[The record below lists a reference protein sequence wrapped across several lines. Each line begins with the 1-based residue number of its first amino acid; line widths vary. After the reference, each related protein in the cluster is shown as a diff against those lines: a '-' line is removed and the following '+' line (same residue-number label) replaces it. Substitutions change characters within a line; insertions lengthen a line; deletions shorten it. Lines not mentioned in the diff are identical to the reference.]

1 MALPK
6 KNELLRGY
14 TLLDDFKIVGG
25 GTCQWTFATK
35 DGDEYFIKM
44 FLDPK
49 LPSPTGLGSEEVKN
63 QRRERCRT
71 FERHQRDL
79 MERVRKLVG
88 AGGNLIAPI
97 DFFEYE
103 GQYFKI
109 ARKVSASIGAE
120 REVPTRSNQDRIT
133 LCINVCSALQ
143 SLHNNKIVHG
153 DLKLDNILL
162 QKSPDGGFLAK
173 VIDFDSSY
181 VVGSPPSS
189 EEILGDPP
197 YYSPELLDYIQGR
210 STPDSLT
217 TASDMFSLGI
227 VFCEYLTGKKPQW
240 TGDHNYLS
248 EAVRAKETITIATIS
263 EDESKQARL
272 HEILKRMISVDS
284 KERPTLFGLS
294 NELKT
299 IRDGATGPIVRAP
312 GPGPGTDSGGTSGG
326 DTGAIPAGTG
336 TGAGTGG
343 ADTSGGDT
351 VVTSSEALNDLELV
365 VASAKKYLELI
376 LAKKNNKVV
385 EPAAGGSR
393 LRGALAKK
401 AEAAPATED
410 NSALINAISEVA
422 ATLQKLSES

>member
-120 REVPTRSNQDRIT
+120 KEVPTRSIQDRIT

-248 EAVRAKETITIATIS
+248 EAVRAKETITIAAIS

-326 DTGAIPAGTG
+326 DTGAIAAGTG
-336 TGAGTGG
+336 TGGT
-343 ADTSGGDT
+343 DTSGG
-351 VVTSSEALNDLELV
+351 VAIATSSEALNDLELV

-376 LAKKNNKVV
+376 LSKKNNKVV

-401 AEAAPATED
+401 AEAAPAAED
-410 NSALINAISEVA
+410 NSALINALSEVA
-422 ATLQKLSES
+422 ATLQRLAES

>member
-1 MALPK
+1 MAVPK

-14 TLLDDFKIVGG
+14 TLLEDFKIVGG

-44 FLDPK
+44 FLDPR
-49 LPSPTGLGSEEVKN
+49 LPSPDGLGSEKVKN

-97 DFFEYE
+97 DFFEFE
-103 GQYFKI
+103 GQYYKI

-120 REVPTRSNQDRIT
+120 KEVPTRSIQDRIT

-162 QKSPDGGFLAK
+162 QKSSDGGFLAK

-181 VVGSPPSS
+181 VVGAPPSS

-210 STPDSLT
+210 STAESLT
-217 TASDMFSLGI
+217 TASDIFSLGI
-227 VFCEYLTGKKPQW
+227 VFCEYLTGAKPHS

-248 EAVRAKETITIATIS
+248 EAVRSLETITIPGIP
-263 EDESKQARL
+263 ENGDKQTRL
-272 HEILKRMISVDS
+272 HEILRKMISINS
-284 KERPTLFGLS
+284 SERPALFGLS

-299 IRDGATGPIVRAP
+299 IRDGSTGPVAKPDELPSDSVARVPATSNELDLIIAVAKTYLDKILSK
-312 GPGPGTDSGGTSGG
+312 GT
-326 DTGAIPAGTG
+326 A
-336 TGAGTGG
+336 
-343 ADTSGGDT
+343 
-351 VVTSSEALNDLELV
+351 VVTASS
-365 VASAKKYLELI
+365 S
-376 LAKKNNKVV
+376 
-385 EPAAGGSR
+385 GGSR
-393 LRGALAKK
+393 LRGTLSKLP
-401 AEAAPATED
+401 EAPPTSED
-410 NSALINAISEVA
+410 KTALITAMSEISSA
-422 ATLQKLSES
+422 LQKLAES

>member
-1 MALPK
+1 
-6 KNELLRGY
+6 
-14 TLLDDFKIVGG
+14 
-25 GTCQWTFATK
+25 
-35 DGDEYFIKM
+35 
-44 FLDPK
+44 
-49 LPSPTGLGSEEVKN
+49 
-63 QRRERCRT
+63 
-71 FERHQRDL
+71 
-79 MERVRKLVG
+79 
-88 AGGNLIAPI
+88 
-97 DFFEYE
+97 
-103 GQYFKI
+103 
-109 ARKVSASIGAE
+109 VSASIGAE
-120 REVPTRSNQDRIT
+120 KEVPTRSIQDRIT

-263 EDESKQARL
+263 EDESKQERL

-299 IRDGATGPIVRAP
+299 IRDGATGPIVRP
-312 GPGPGTDSGGTSGG
+312 PGPGTGSGGTSGG
-326 DTGAIPAGTG
+326 DTGGTSPGSGTG
-336 TGAGTGG
+336 SGG
-343 ADTSGGDT
+343 TSGGDT
-351 VVTSSEALNDLELV
+351 GGTSAGALNDLELV
-365 VASAKKYLELI
+365 VASAKNYLELI

-385 EPAAGGSR
+385 EPAAGASR

-410 NSALINAISEVA
+410 NSALVNAISEVA
-422 ATLQKLSES
+422 ATLQKLAES

>member
-120 REVPTRSNQDRIT
+120 KEVPTRSIQDRIT

-248 EAVRAKETITIATIS
+248 EAVRAKETITIAAIS

-326 DTGAIPAGTG
+326 DTGAIAAGTG
-336 TGAGTGG
+336 TGGT
-343 ADTSGGDT
+343 DTSGGAAIA
-351 VVTSSEALNDLELV
+351 TSSEALNDLELV
-365 VASAKKYLELI
+365 VASAKKYLEII

-385 EPAAGGSR
+385 EPAAGASR

-422 ATLQKLSES
+422 ATLQRLAES

>member
-120 REVPTRSNQDRIT
+120 REVPTRSIQDRIT

-248 EAVRAKETITIATIS
+248 EAVRAKETITIAAIS

-299 IRDGATGPIVRAP
+299 IRDGATGPIVRPPDVFP
-312 GPGPGTDSGGTSGG
+312 GSGGTSGG
-326 DTGAIPAGTG
+326 GTGAIPAGTG
-336 TGAGTGG
+336 TAGTGTG
-343 ADTSGGDT
+343 GTDTSGGET

-385 EPAAGGSR
+385 EPAAGASR
-393 LRGALAKK
+393 LRGDLAKM

-422 ATLQKLSES
+422 ATLQKLAES

>member
-120 REVPTRSNQDRIT
+120 KEVPTRSIQDRIT

-248 EAVRAKETITIATIS
+248 EAVRAKETITIAAIS

-299 IRDGATGPIVRAP
+299 IRDGATGPIVRPPDVFP
-312 GPGPGTDSGGTSGG
+312 GSGGTSGG
-326 DTGAIPAGTG
+326 GTGAIPAGTG
-336 TGAGTGG
+336 TGGT
-343 ADTSGGDT
+343 DTSGGDT

-365 VASAKKYLELI
+365 VASAKKYLEII

-385 EPAAGGSR
+385 EPAAGASR

-422 ATLQKLSES
+422 ATLQKLAES

>member
-109 ARKVSASIGAE
+109 ARKVSASVGAE
-120 REVPTRSNQDRIT
+120 KEVPTRSIQDRIT

-197 YYSPELLDYIQGR
+197 YYSPELLEYIQGR

-248 EAVRAKETITIATIS
+248 EAVRAKEAITIAAIS

-299 IRDGATGPIVRAP
+299 IRDGATGPIVRP
-312 GPGPGTDSGGTSGG
+312 P
-326 DTGAIPAGTG
+326 GTG
-336 TGAGTGG
+336 TGTGTGTGG
-343 ADTSGGDT
+343 TDTGAGVA
-351 VVTSSEALNDLELV
+351 VVTSSGTDTGAGVSVVTSTEALNDLELV

-376 LAKKNNKVV
+376 LSKKNNKVDA
-385 EPAAGGSR
+385 PATGGSR
-393 LRGALAKK
+393 LRGSLSKST
-401 AEAAPATED
+401 EAAPATED
-410 NSALINAISEVA
+410 NSALINALSEVA
-422 ATLQKLSES
+422 ATLQRLAES